1 MSTRRTV
8 GRALPAALALVAATG
23 CGGGDPPL
31 AYGTH
36 VDATQFTTDAAWT
49 RFAVPHLEG
58 VTVMLPAA
66 PEQSGAFGNDYY
78 VVKDPSGC
86 RRATVS
92 VVDPHDRL
100 RDEQRLAARCT
111 EDAEQTERRTI
122 DGRSACVVTHP
133 VSAIDRAAAARGEPA
148 CSLHTLF
155 AMAEGLVVSVAYSAP
170 LDAPDGERAVRER
183 LFGSFRLA
191 DPATLNPPAPASE
204 SP

>member
-1 MSTRRTV
+1 MSGPRSV
-8 GRALPAALALVAATG
+8 ACAWSAALAALAATG

-36 VDATQFTTDAAWT
+36 VDATQFTTDAPWT
-49 RFAVPHLEG
+49 RFAVPQLEG

-78 VVKDPSGC
+78 VVKDAEGC

-100 RDEQRLAARCT
+100 RDAQRLEARCT
-111 EDAEQTERRTI
+111 TDAEATERRTI
-122 DGRSACVVTHP
+122 DGQSACVVTHP
-133 VSAIDRAAAARGEPA
+133 VSAVDRAAADRGEPA
-148 CSLHTLF
+148 CRLHTLF

-183 LFGSFRLA
+183 LFGAFRLA
-191 DPATLNPPAPASE
+191 DPATLNPPAPAS
-204 SP
+204 P

>member
-1 MSTRRTV
+1 VNAQRSV
-8 GRALPAALALVAATG
+8 AGAWSAALAALAAAG

-31 AYGTH
+31 AYGTR
-36 VDATQFTTDAAWT
+36 VDATQFTPDAPWT
-49 RFAVPHLEG
+49 RFAVPNLEG

-100 RDEQRLAARCT
+100 RDAQRLEARCT
-111 EDAEQTERRTI
+111 ADAEATERRTI
-122 DGRSACVVTHP
+122 DARSACVVTHP
-133 VSAIDRAAAARGEPA
+133 VSAIDRAAAERGEPA
-148 CSLHTLF
+148 CRLHTLF

-191 DPATLNPPAPASE
+191 DPATLNPPPSE